1 MTNRTEMLH
10 FRATPEE
17 KQTIRENAGH
27 AEVALSEWM
36 RQRSL
41 KGESRLHPTREEVSN
56 EVLTCLG
63 EDPVTRENKAKVR
76 QACEEDK
83 PVDVQVVAG
92 SAVPTQP
99 AVEEPEP
106 LLPRTPGTIPV
117 DHGIAPGSLGSVGE
131 TYEQFME
138 RRVSELAGE
147 NPTLGQQDAATEAA
161 EGEWAQR

>member
-27 AEVALSEWM
+27 AELALSEWM

-41 KGESRLHPTREEVSN
+41 DGLIPAF
-56 EVLTCLG
+56 

-76 QACEEDK
+76 QACEEGK
-83 PVDVQVVAG
+83 PVDAQVVSG
-92 SAVPTQP
+92 SSAPTQP
-99 AVEEPEP
+99 AVEEPDGARFPDDPTGAVAEA
-106 LLPRTPGTIPV
+106 L
-117 DHGIAPGSLGSVGE
+117 GE

-138 RRVSELAGE
+138 RRVGEL
-147 NPTLGQQDAATEAA
+147 LGDDASAEAQGQAQTTARA
-161 EGEWAQR
+161 EWIASRPKEKK